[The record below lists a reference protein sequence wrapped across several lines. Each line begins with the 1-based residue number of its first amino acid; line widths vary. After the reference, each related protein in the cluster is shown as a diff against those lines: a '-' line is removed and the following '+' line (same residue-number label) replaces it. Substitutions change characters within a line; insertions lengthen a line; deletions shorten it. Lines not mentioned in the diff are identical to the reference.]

1 MLLLLYAP
9 VKTDIGSIE
18 GSSGKTVSYEE
29 QIMSK
34 DKYPSSYCVYYNSN
48 LFRNARSFKNRGM
61 FSDIPQFQQG
71 NIRSCDVFRPIV
83 HEREYWMDNN

>member
-1 MLLLLYAP
+1 MLLYAP

-34 DKYPSSYCVYYNSN
+34 DKYLSSYCVYYNSN
-48 LFRNARSFKNRGM
+48 LFRNARSFENWGM

-71 NIRSCDVFRPIV
+71 NIRSCDVFRPIA
-83 HEREYWMDNN
+83 REQKDLMDYKE

>member
-1 MLLLLYAP
+1 MFLLLYAP

-18 GSSGKTVSYEE
+18 GSSGKTVSYEK

-48 LFRNARSFKNRGM
+48 LFRNARSFENWEM
-61 FSDIPQFQQG
+61 FSDILQFQQR
-71 NIRSCDVFRPIV
+71 NIRSCEVFRPIV
-83 HEREYWMDNN
+83 HEREYWMDYN